1 MRKLYKHTTNTH
13 PTTFDAMN
21 SIHAHVRVAAS
32 PSSVYTKIRHY
43 G

>member
-1 MRKLYKHTTNTH
+1 MRKLHNHTTNSH

-21 SIHAHVRVAAS
+21 SIHSHVRVAAS
-32 PSSVYTKIRHY
+32 PSPTYAKIRHY